1 MIYTIFKHSH
11 SGLRWLVLFA
21 LLGVIVIAVAQLTGK
36 KQFTDTLR
44 KFSLFALIFSHLQLL
59 IGLVL
64 YFISPKVIFAG
75 ESMKNALTRFFLV
88 EHIALMIIA
97 LVLITMGYSKAKK
110 AIEHSAKLKKTLWFY
125 GLGLLLILL
134 SIPWP
139 WQQYGATWF

>member
-11 SGLRWLVLFA
+11 SGLRWLLLLA
-21 LLGVIVIAVAQLTGK
+21 LLGVIITAIVQLSGK
-36 KQFTDTLR
+36 KQYTETTR
-44 KFSLFALIFSHLQLL
+44 KLSLFALIFSHLQLL

-88 EHIALMIIA
+88 EHIALMIVA
-97 LVLITMGYSKAKK
+97 LILITMGYSKAKK
-110 AIEHSAKLKKTLWFY
+110 AIEHGTKLKKTLWFY

-134 SIPWP
+134 AIPWP